1 MIDLILHSN
10 KIIKGRG
17 INLMTE
23 PADPANQWSESDSAS
38 FINLAEIFVPGRTE
52 QIAALLH
59 LIPAQADETFTI
71 VELASGEGRLAEA
84 VLENFSACHYIALD
98 GSELMRTRM
107 AQRLVRFSSRLEIR
121 PFDIAEQAWRTTL
134 PTPLR
139 AVLSSLCVHHLSA
152 QGKQKLFQDVAN
164 HLETGGALLLAD
176 IIEPA
181 TPHVAQLFARQYD
194 AIVRQQS
201 LALRGN
207 LSGYEQF
214 QAMKWNYF
222 TYDYGEQTYDQP
234 SQLSDQVRWLSSAGF
249 THADCYWLRAGHAV
263 YGGYR

>member
-1 MIDLILHSN
+1 
-10 KIIKGRG
+10 
-17 INLMTE
+17 MTE
-23 PADPANQWSESDSAS
+23 NPDSTNQWSESDSAS

-59 LIPAQADETFTI
+59 LIPAQIDETFTI
-71 VELASGEGRLAEA
+71 VELASGEGKLAEA
-84 VLENFSACHYIALD
+84 ILEKFPACHYIAFD
-98 GSELMRTRM
+98 GSELMRKRL
-107 AQRLVRFSSRLEIR
+107 AQRLARFSSRLEIR
-121 PFDIAEQAWRTTL
+121 SFEIAEQSWRTTL
-134 PTPLR
+134 PSPLR

-152 QGKQKLFQDVAN
+152 QGKQELFQDMAN
-164 HLETGGALLLAD
+164 HLEPTGALLLAD

-181 TPHVAQLFARQYD
+181 TAHVAQLFALQYD
-194 AIVRQQS
+194 EIVRHQS

-222 TYDYGEQTYDQP
+222 TYDYGTQTYDQP
-234 SQLSDQVRWLSSAGF
+234 SLLREQLSWLSNAGF
-249 THADCYWLRAGHAV
+249 AHADCYWLRAGHAV

>member
-1 MIDLILHSN
+1 
-10 KIIKGRG
+10 
-17 INLMTE
+17 MT
-23 PADPANQWSESDSAS
+23 DTTDSTNQWSESDSAS

-59 LIPAQADETFTI
+59 LVPAQADETFTV
-71 VELASGEGRLAEA
+71 VELASGEGKLAEA
-84 VLENFSACHYIALD
+84 ILEKFPACHYIAFD
-98 GSELMRTRM
+98 GSELMRQRL
-107 AQRLVRFSSRLEIR
+107 AQRLARFSSRLEIR
-121 PFDIAEQAWRTTL
+121 SFEIAEQAWRTTL
-134 PTPLR
+134 PSPLR

-152 QGKQKLFQDVAN
+152 QGKQELFQDMAA
-164 HLETGGALLLAD
+164 HLEPHGALLLAD
-176 IIEPA
+176 IIEPP
-181 TPHVAQLFARQYD
+181 TPHVAQFFALQYD
-194 AIVRQQS
+194 EIVRQQS
-201 LALRGN
+201 LTLRGN

-234 SQLSDQVRWLSSAGF
+234 SLLCDQLRWLSDAGF

>member
-1 MIDLILHSN
+1 
-10 KIIKGRG
+10 
-17 INLMTE
+17 MTE
-23 PADPANQWSESDSAS
+23 TSNQANQWSESDSAS
-38 FINLAEIFVPGRTE
+38 FIDLAEIFVPGRTE

-59 LIPAQADETFTI
+59 LVPAQVDEHFTI
-71 VELASGEGRLAEA
+71 VELASGEGKLAEA
-84 VLENFSACHYIALD
+84 ILEKFSACHYVALD

-107 AQRLVRFSSRLEIR
+107 ATRLARFSDRLEIR

-134 PTPLR
+134 PSPLR
-139 AVLSSLCVHHLSA
+139 CVLSSLCVHHLSS
-152 QGKQKLFQDVAN
+152 QGKLELFRDMAA
-164 HLETGGALLLAD
+164 HLEPNGALLLAD

-194 AIVRQQS
+194 ELVREQS

-234 SQLSDQVRWLSSAGF
+234 SLLSDQLRWLASAGF
-249 THADCYWLRAGHAV
+249 AHADCYWLRAGHAV

>member
-1 MIDLILHSN
+1 
-10 KIIKGRG
+10 
-17 INLMTE
+17 MTE
-23 PADPANQWSESDSAS
+23 PADSMDQAHQTDQASQTNQWSESDSAS

-59 LIPAQADETFTI
+59 LIPARTDEAFTL
-71 VELASGEGRLAEA
+71 VELASGEGKLAEA
-84 VLENFSACHYIALD
+84 ILERFSACHYIAFD
-98 GSELMRTRM
+98 GSELMRKRM
-107 AQRLVRFSSRLEIR
+107 AQRLARFSSRLDIR
-121 PFDIAEQAWRTTL
+121 PFEIAEQAWRTTL
-134 PTPLR
+134 PSPLR
-139 AVLSSLCVHHLSA
+139 AVLSSLCVHHLPA
-152 QGKQKLFQDVAN
+152 EGKQELFQDIATY
-164 HLETGGALLLAD
+164 LEPGGALLLAD

-181 TPHVAQLFARQYD
+181 TPHVAQLFAQQYD
-194 AIVRQQS
+194 EIVRQQS

-234 SQLSDQVRWLSSAGF
+234 SLLSDQLRWLSHAGF
-249 THADCYWLRAGHAV
+249 VHADCYWLRAGHAV

>member
-1 MIDLILHSN
+1 
-10 KIIKGRG
+10 
-17 INLMTE
+17 MTE
-23 PADPANQWSESDSAS
+23 TSNQANQWSESDSAS
-38 FINLAEIFVPGRTE
+38 FIDLAEIFVPGRTE

-59 LIPAQADETFTI
+59 LVPAQVDEHFTI
-71 VELASGEGRLAEA
+71 VELASGEGKLAEA
-84 VLENFSACHYIALD
+84 ILEKFSACHYVALD
-98 GSELMRTRM
+98 GSELMRMRM
-107 AQRLVRFSSRLEIR
+107 ATRLARFSDRLEIR

-134 PTPLR
+134 PSPLR
-139 AVLSSLCVHHLSA
+139 CVLSSLCVHHLSS
-152 QGKQKLFQDVAN
+152 QGKLELFRDMAA
-164 HLETGGALLLAD
+164 HLEPNGALLLAD

-194 AIVRQQS
+194 ELVREQS

-234 SQLSDQVRWLSSAGF
+234 SLLSDQLRWLASAGF
-249 THADCYWLRAGHAV
+249 AHADCYWLRAGHAV